1 MRRIGILG
9 GCSPESTVEY
19 YRHLTRGYAERFGDH
34 AYPEI
39 VVYSVSF
46 QRFIDWMRAGDWASL
61 AAGIVEGLRSLDAAG
76 AEAGVIASNTF
87 HRVFDEVSGAMRGTP
102 LRMISLLDVVA
113 ERLADLGCRRAGL
126 LGTGITMAEA
136 FYPDRFAREGI
147 ETAVP
152 DEEDRRVVDR
162 IIFEELSRG
171 RVTEAA
177 RARVLEI
184 SGRLIEAGADGLI
197 LGCTELPQLIQ
208 EGDFPVPILD
218 TTALHAAAAL
228 DGAIA
233 SKPSS

>member
-19 YRHLTRGYAERFGDH
+19 YRHLTRGYVERFGDH

-46 QRFIDWMRAGDWASL
+46 QRFIDWMRAGDWDSL
-61 AAGIVEGLRSLDAAG
+61 AAGIVEGLRALDAAG
-76 AEAGVIASNTF
+76 TEVGVIASNTF
-87 HRVFDEVSGAMRGTP
+87 HRVFDEVSEAMTGTS

-113 ERLADLGCRRAGL
+113 GRLADLGCRRVGL
-126 LGTGITMAEA
+126 LGTGITMAER
-136 FYPDRFAREGI
+136 FYPDRLATEGI
-147 ETAVP
+147 ETIVP
-152 DEEDRRVVDR
+152 EDEDRRTIDR
-162 IIFEELSRG
+162 VIFEELSRG
-171 RVTEAA
+171 RLTEAS
-177 RARVLEI
+177 RTRVLEI
-184 SGRLIEAGADGLI
+184 SGRLLDVGADGLI

-208 EGDFPVPILD
+208 AGDFPVPILD

-228 DGAIA
+228 EAAIA